1 MEKVNEINFYETES
15 GRRPAE
21 DFLDSLNSKAAQKM
35 TWVLRLIEERQGS
48 VHAKYFEKLKH
59 TDEIWE
65 VKAKCGGSEYRMMGF
80 IDEKDILLLVHGF
93 QKKSQKTPKK
103 DIETAEIRKK
113 DHFRRFGNERS

>member
-21 DFLDSLNSKAAQKM
+21 DFLDSLDSKAAQKM

-48 VHAKYFEKLKH
+48 VHGKYFEKLKH

-65 VKAKCGGSEYRMMGF
+65 VKAKCGSNEYRIMGF
-80 IDEKDILLLVHGF
+80 IDEKDILFLVHGF

-103 DIETAEIRKK
+103 DIDAAEMRKK
-113 DHFRRFGNERS
+113 DHLRRFGNERS